1 MSLSK
6 SDTYQLMVALARGS
20 LEGVVLEKATSLI
33 EKGVVLSDLMELS
46 TIHGVRPLVLKN
58 VRLHFNDWIPGG
70 LSHALRQ
77 EEQAVVLRN
86 RILAQEID
94 RLLSIFTEF
103 GIRALPV
110 KGAVLAKAS
119 YGDLNLRTFSDLDI
133 IIEKGAF
140 REALPLLEEVG
151 YEPIGKLAE
160 MSDLVRRFHMW
171 QSGQCPFVKGKSIF
185 HLDLH
190 TRLMPPLYYYAS
202 DLDDLWER
210 SVEVEIA
217 GKPMR
222 VLCPEDRILLM
233 SYHGMKNRWER
244 LKHVCDVSETLR
256 SQPHLDWDFLIE
268 EMKRT
273 QGKRTL
279 FVAIGLAKSILD
291 VSLPKEIE
299 QHVRNVR
306 IEQVMM
312 HLKQR
317 LEDLDPED
325 KMQLT
330 ERFSFQLGT
339 RDSLS
344 TKMRYLYF
352 AFLRRLTDLVVS

>member
-1 MSLSK
+1 
-6 SDTYQLMVALARGS
+6 MVAFSRGS
-20 LEGVVLEKATSLI
+20 LRREVLERATSLI
-33 EKGVVLSDLMELS
+33 EEGVVFSDLMELA

-58 VRLHFNDWIPGG
+58 VRLHFNDWIPDD
-70 LSHALRQ
+70 LNYSLKQ
-77 EEQAVVLRN
+77 EEQAIVLRN
-86 RILAQEID
+86 RILAQEMA
-94 RLLSIFTEF
+94 RLLGMFNEN

-110 KGAVLAKAS
+110 KGAVLAQAS
-119 YGDLNLRTFSDLDI
+119 YGDLNNRTFSDLDI
-133 IIEKGAF
+133 VIEKDAF
-140 REALPLLEEVG
+140 SQSLPLLKESG
-151 YEPIGKLAE
+151 YEPIGKLADMGE
-160 MSDLVRRFHMW
+160 LIRRFHMW

-210 SVEVEIA
+210 AVEIEIA
-217 GKPMR
+217 GQNMR
-222 VLCPEDRILLM
+222 VLCPEDRILLL

-256 SQPHLDWDFLIE
+256 SEPNLDWDFLIE

-273 QGKRTL
+273 EGKRTL
-279 FVAIGLAKSILD
+279 FVAISLAMTVLE
-291 VSLPKEIE
+291 VSLPEEID
-299 QHVRNVR
+299 QLVRSAGV
-306 IEQVMM
+306 EQVIV
-312 HLKQR
+312 HLKER
-317 LEDLDPED
+317 LEDLDPQD

-344 TKMRYLYF
+344 TKMRYIYF